1 MAAFFTRKPDCG
13 ETKSTPSSRG
23 PGFLPYEGKRAGPG
37 PPARSADLSV
47 PPAPRGLPW
56 RASPRLARPR
66 PGPGPAPNA
75 RRLPAARR
83 PGCRGSRQS
92 GPAPPCPRGR
102 ADRRKWG
109 RPREPPRGGQAR
121 GWGQDPGRGSRP
133 RPPPPRPALR
143 TKWSRSG
150 RSRERA
156 RRCPGAPSSAS
167 GPELGSGEQEAAW
180 PASRHS
186 SARRTKSRGAA
197 PRPLPG
203 RARSGTGLAGA
214 RPAPAPA
221 QAGGRVG
228 RREASAPGRGGVGG
242 GDGAGRRRTFHSS

>member
-23 PGFLPYEGKRAGPG
+23 PGFLPYEGKRVAPG

-56 RASPRLARPR
+56 RASPRLVRPR

-75 RRLPAARR
+75 RRAAPGVPGQQTKR
-83 PGCRGSRQS
+83 PG
-92 GPAPPCPRGR
+92 PAVPPR
-102 ADRRKWG
+102 AGGQAEGG
-109 RPREPPRGGQAR
+109 RPRESPRGGQAR
-121 GWGQDPGRGSRP
+121 GWGQDLGRGSGP

-150 RSRERA
+150 HRRERA

-167 GPELGSGEQEAAW
+167 GPELGGGEQEAAW
-180 PASRHS
+180 PASRRS